1 MVVKTV
7 TCSFSEYKIYPGHG
21 GMYIRK
27 DGQPVR
33 YLNKKCRSLNEQKKR
48 PARIRWTTAWRRNN
62 KKSEAAEKS
71 KRRSKKSF
79 KVQRAI
85 IGMSIADIQKK
96 REQREEITKKS
107 KEAALA
113 EIKNR
118 KAKKASHK

>member
-27 DGQPVR
+27 DAQPVR
-33 YLNKKCRSLNEQKKR
+33 YISRKVCSLTEQKKR
-48 PARIRWTTAWRRNN
+48 PARIRWTVAWRRNN
-62 KKSEAAEKS
+62 KKTEAAEKS
-71 KRRSKKSF
+71 KKRSKKSF

-85 IGMSIADIQKK
+85 AGMSINDIQKR
-96 REQREEITKKS
+96 REQKDEITKKS

-118 KAKKASHK
+118 KAKRPARK